1 MRQYPK
7 LCSLLQDQP
16 CLLDFLS
23 GTMKMTE
30 RWLRGF
36 SQRLGSQGAA
46 SPNLEHGQFLN
57 PPKVL
62 ERPLGASPQAEVMVS
77 VPPLS
82 STGLVLDSLVSSS
95 VNLFIHSE
103 SKHWVP
109 PLLQAHTKHL
119 APGNDSDSRLTLK
132 LLYRFEKQQLIL
144 LG

>member
-1 MRQYPK
+1 
-7 LCSLLQDQP
+7 
-16 CLLDFLS
+16 
-23 GTMKMTE
+23 MKMTE

-46 SPNLEHGQFLN
+46 SPNLERRQFLN

-62 ERPLGASPQAEVMVS
+62 ERPLGVEPAQAEVMVS

-82 STGLVLDSLVSSS
+82 STGLVRDSLVSSS

-109 PLLQAHTKHL
+109 PLLQAYTKHL
-119 APGNDSDSRLTLK
+119 APGNDSDSRLALK
-132 LLYRFEKQQLIL
+132 LLYTFEKQQLIL